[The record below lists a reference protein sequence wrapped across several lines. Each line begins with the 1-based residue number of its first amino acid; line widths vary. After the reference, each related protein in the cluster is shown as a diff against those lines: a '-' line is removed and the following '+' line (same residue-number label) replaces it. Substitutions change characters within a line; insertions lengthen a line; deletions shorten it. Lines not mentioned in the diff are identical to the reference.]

1 MYQTRCLSIGSI
13 IAVTGAAVLLSAQNG
28 SLSATADHPTVREF
42 QLAAFGLD
50 LNKIYPWAVGSGTP
64 ASSSGAA
71 ALSAVI
77 DSATVRANG
86 ALQAV
91 NQLGPLAFDL
101 NSIRAFSASHAP
113 LNPQQVVINYTNVDQ
128 WVIGLAGLA
137 NSTGALGFTDNAAAY
152 DPFLA
157 DHAGVLQTAN
167 QVGPFV
173 FDLNV
178 LKAIG
183 FFQAPSGTVLASGR
197 PDNISAVDIGRWRVG
212 IPGLITN
219 TGTTGFVAY
228 QDFGD
233 GSISQHWVGGLHTTT
248 QVGSMTFDF
257 KFFPAI
263 GAGIIPPGISFSLA
277 PDLTAANT
285 PFAPSSPPPPG
296 VVQPMGGLPTPAAIA
311 APVPVAAQTATA
323 GDPVLAD
330 PVEETPQIQTTR
342 INDTKPEAAIPG
354 INGAPLTSTPKAG
367 NTGVSGSTPIKP
379 FRPFKTVTNMIKNG
393 IETFTGN
400 FTGKK
405 PTTGAPGAEHAT
417 GDATGGGG
425 PTGTGNDNG

>member
-1 MYQTRCLSIGSI
+1 MINVRYLSIGPGI
-13 IAVTGAAVLLSAQNG
+13 VAVGAAVLLAPYYG
-28 SLSATADHPTVREF
+28 SSTATAGHPTVREF
-42 QLAAFGLD
+42 QPAAFGLD
-50 LNKIYPWAVGSGTP
+50 TSRIHPWAAGAGTP
-64 ASSSGAA
+64 VSSSGAA
-71 ALSAVI
+71 ALSAVVH
-77 DSATVRANG
+77 SATVGASG

-91 NQLGPLAFDL
+91 NRLGPLTFDL
-101 NSIRAFSASHAP
+101 NSVRAFSAGQTP
-113 LNPQQVVINYTNVDQ
+113 LNPQQATVNITDMDQ

-157 DHAGVLQTAN
+157 NHAGVLQTAN

-178 LKAIG
+178 LKAVG
-183 FFQAPSGTVLASGR
+183 FFQAPSGTVLASGK
-197 PDNISAVDIGRWRVG
+197 PDNISAVDIGRWTAG

-248 QVGSMTFDF
+248 RIGSMTFDF
-257 KFFPAI
+257 KFFPSI
-263 GAGIIPPGISFSLA
+263 GVGIIPPGISFSMA

-296 VVQPMGGLPTPAAIA
+296 VVQPMGGLPDPAAIA
-311 APVPVAAQTATA
+311 APIPAAVRTAA
-323 GDPVLAD
+323 VSDPAPAD

-354 INGAPLTSTPKAG
+354 VNGAPLTPKTGNTSAAG
-367 NTGVSGSTPIKP
+367 NNPVKS
-379 FRPFKTVTNMIKNG
+379 FRPFKPVTDMIRNG
-393 IETFTGN
+393 IEA

-405 PTTGAPGAEHAT
+405 P
-417 GDATGGGG
+417 ATGGVGADH
-425 PTGTGNDNG
+425 GTGDGAGDNGGTDGGTGSGNDDG

>member
-1 MYQTRCLSIGSI
+1 MINVKFLSIGPSLV
-13 IAVTGAAVLLSAQNG
+13 AVGAAVLLTPQHG
-28 SLSATADHPTVREF
+28 SPTATAAQPTVREF
-42 QLAAFGLD
+42 RPAAFSVD
-50 LNKIYPWAVGSGTP
+50 TSKIYPWTAGAGTP

-71 ALSAVI
+71 ALSAFVH
-77 DSATVRANG
+77 SAGVGASG
-86 ALQAV
+86 ALQAF
-91 NQLGPLAFDL
+91 NRLGPLAFDL
-101 NSIRAFSASHAP
+101 DSLRAFSAGQTP
-113 LNPQQVVINYTNVDQ
+113 LNPQQATVNITDMDQ

-157 DHAGVLQTAN
+157 SHAGVLQTAN

-183 FFQAPSGTVLASGR
+183 FFQAPSGTVLASGT
-197 PDNISAVDIGRWRVG
+197 PDNISAVDIGRWTAG

-248 QVGSMTFDF
+248 RVGSMTFDF
-257 KFFPAI
+257 RFLPSI
-263 GAGIIPPGISFSLA
+263 GVGIIPPGISFSMA

-296 VVQPMGGLPTPAAIA
+296 VVQPMGGLPDPAAIA
-311 APVPVAAQTATA
+311 APIPVAARTAA
-323 GDPVLAD
+323 VSDPAPAD
-330 PVEETPQIQTTR
+330 ASEETPKTQTTR
-342 INDTKPEAAIPG
+342 INDSKPELAIPG
-354 INGAPLTSTPKAG
+354 VNGAPLDRSPKAG
-367 NTGVSGSTPIKP
+367 NTNTSGSNAINPFRAIKP
-379 FRPFKTVTNMIKNG
+379 VTDMITKG
-393 IETFTGN
+393 LEA

-405 PTTGAPGAEHAT
+405 PTIGGTAADHE
-417 GDATGGGG
+417 TGGGSG
-425 PTGTGNDNG
+425 SGNDNG